1 MKVYLIENTR
11 NGKGYVGITTQPV
24 SERWK
29 QHVHSS
35 RSAKTL
41 FARAIRKYGTDN
53 FKMKTLEVCQDEIS
67 LRQQEIYWIEKLGT
81 FMRQGGYN
89 MTLGGDGLFG
99 YQHTD
104 EAKAAMSRARMG
116 DKNHNYG
123 KVWGKVE
130 WTDEE
135 RAEQSRKKT
144 GKPLGPHTDEA
155 RAKISEALRKR
166 VRKLTPVVQC
176 DLSGKEIQRFESAQL
191 AAKSLGTSGHNHILC
206 VCRNQKG
213 TYRGFTWQ
221 YAKSVSGER

>member
-1 MKVYLIENTR
+1 
-11 NGKGYVGITTQPV
+11 
-24 SERWK
+24 
-29 QHVHSS
+29 
-35 RSAKTL
+35 
-41 FARAIRKYGTDN
+41 
-53 FKMKTLEVCQDEIS
+53 
-67 LRQQEIYWIEKLGT
+67 
-81 FMRQGGYN
+81 

-104 EAKAAMSRARMG
+104 EAKAAMSHARMG
-116 DKNHNYG
+116 KKLSPEHSKAIADGLRGTKRPG
-123 KVWGKVE
+123 IGGRPFGTKQS
-130 WTDEE
+130 
-135 RAEQSRKKT
+135 AEVC
-144 GKPLGPHTDEA
+144 E
-155 RAKISEALRKR
+155 KISEALRKR